1 MNMRFSFLSF
11 RLIIAVILMALGQV
25 AHARAKDRYPS
36 LLWEITGNGLQ
47 QPSYLFG
54 TMHISNKMVFNLN
67 DSFYSAI
74 KNVDAVAIELDPEYW
89 QQEIPRVGRQGAA
102 YRYYTSTYYTDFL
115 TERSYTEGDF
125 TDQLKEVLRAEP
137 ELNDALLYRN
147 ESSIDNFQEDTYLDL
162 YIYQTGKKLGK
173 QTTGVE
179 TFVEAQR
186 MMVEAYIDMAN
197 DKTRKNNNEA
207 SGRYADLGQQLQ
219 DAYRRGD
226 LDMLDSLNT
235 LTEQSPLF
243 TRKFLYDRNVIQAHS
258 IDSIVKT
265 KSLFAGVGA
274 AHLPG
279 KEGVIALLRAKGY
292 KLRPVYMQNRNAEQK
307 EFIDSLTVPVYFR
320 RQFASD
326 SFYSVSVPGKLND
339 IDNNDDFSK
348 VYYADMGNGSY
359 YLVSRVKTNI
369 LFNGYEEQ
377 KQLHLVDSLLYEN
390 IPGKILA
397 KKEIRKDGYRGLD
410 ILNRTRKGDVQRY
423 QIYVTPA
430 ELLIFK
436 MGGKGKYVYGPE
448 SDSFFNSI
456 EMRKQAVTADWSLFY
471 PPAGGF
477 TIRMPDMPRSFYALK
492 GPDNLPVWKYE
503 TVDPSTGNVYG
514 VFKKSIYS
522 FDFIEQ
528 DTFDLSLM
536 EESFCSAAFVDK
548 KLSRTLSEH
557 KGRPVVDVTLLA
569 KTGDYVKARFLLQ
582 GPHYYMLAVRTKD
595 KSFNPAPFFN
605 SFDITAY
612 RYPQAVAYA
621 DTNLKF
627 KVQTPVF
634 PAMDKDI
641 MDMLMY
647 VKKNDPGQK
656 AGAEVRMPEHGHANF
671 ISEATGEVVVVNS
684 YLYPRYFYVKD
695 SALFYR
701 NLLVPD
707 STLIVATKEYLSKG
721 DTKGVL
727 LYLRDTG
734 STRMIKKL
742 MLVQGH
748 HILTLAT
755 VLDSAIP
762 ESAFINTFYKTF
774 SMQGDKPAPSL
785 SDNKF
790 KVFFKDYYSSD
801 SLDRKTA
808 RASIRSVNFGKEGY
822 PEIKKALQGLN
833 RKDKDYYDVK
843 TAFIAELG
851 YCRDTAIRDE
861 VTEIL
866 HDIYNATADTALFQN
881 AALNALSMLE
891 YGKATILFRDL
902 LLQDPPAFED
912 QFEYYDLFRVYQD
925 SLKLATQLYPELL
938 NLTMIEEYK
947 QPVRSLLVDLLDS
960 NYVRPDLYESYV
972 GNIYFDAKLAFKK
985 LQNSSERNNFSD
997 DEEAES
1003 SDNNR
1008 NFQGIDTLNNDLYYH
1023 EALLMPFYDKN
1034 QNLPVFFHKL
1044 LQSNN
1049 RLLRLNT
1056 ALLMLRYN
1064 RPVADSIW
1072 HTLAADDQ
1080 YRSYLYSRLQ
1090 RVGRQALFPARY
1102 KSKELLSASMMNAY
1116 MGNRLD
1122 SLSLLQQKEMYYKGQ
1137 KRNVY
1142 FYKYRTR
1149 KDGEWKI
1156 AINSLLLNKN
1166 KEVVSDGSLFMISEK
1181 PLLSDLPV
1189 SGQLELQLK
1198 RLIIS
1203 NQESG
1208 RAFYGRDISN

>member
-1 MNMRFSFLSF
+1 MNMRFSLFLF
-11 RLIIAVILMALGQV
+11 RVILIVLLATGLVPPAG
-25 AHARAKDRYPS
+25 AKDRYPS
-36 LLWEITGNGLQ
+36 LLWEITGNGLR

-67 DSFYSAI
+67 DSFYAAI
-74 KNVDAVAIELDPEYW
+74 KSVDAVAIELDPEYW
-89 QQEIPRVGRQGAA
+89 QQEIPRVGRQGET

-125 TDQLKEVLRAEP
+125 TDQLKEVLRTEP

-179 TFVEAQR
+179 TFVAAQR

-197 DKTRKNNNEA
+197 DKTRKNNSET
-207 SGRYADLGQQLQ
+207 SGWYADLGQQLQ

-235 LTEQSPLF
+235 LTEQSRLF
-243 TRKFLYDRNVIQAHS
+243 TKKFLYDRNVIQAHS

-265 KSLFAGVGA
+265 KRLFVGVGA

-279 KEGVIALLRAKGY
+279 KEGVIELLRARGY
-292 KLRPVYMQNRNAEQK
+292 RLRPVYMQNRNAGQK
-307 EFIDSLTVPVYFR
+307 EFIDSLTVPVHFR

-326 SFYSVSVPGKLND
+326 SFYSVAVPGKLND
-339 IDNNDDFSK
+339 IDNNGEFSK

-369 LFNGYEEQ
+369 LFNGYDEQ
-377 KQLHLVDSLLYEN
+377 KQRHLVDSLLYEN
-390 IPGKILA
+390 IPGKIIA
-397 KKEIRKDGYRGLD
+397 KKEIIKDGYKGLD

-436 MGGKGKYVYGPE
+436 TGGKGKYVYGPE
-448 SDSFFNSI
+448 ADSFFNSI
-456 EMRKQAVTADWSLFY
+456 EMRAQAATANWSLFH

-477 TIRMPDMPRSFYALK
+477 TIRMPDIPRSFYALK

-503 TVDPSTGNVYG
+503 SVDPSTGNVYG

-536 EESFCSAAFVDK
+536 EESFCNAAFVAK
-548 KLSRTLSEH
+548 KISRSRSVY
-557 KGRPVVDVTLLA
+557 KGRPVLDVTLRA
-569 KTGDYVKARFLLQ
+569 RNGDYVKARFLLQ
-582 GPHYYMLAVRTKD
+582 GPHYYMLALRTKD
-595 KSFNPAPFFN
+595 KSFDPAPFFN
-605 SFDITAY
+605 TFDITAY
-612 RYPQAVAYA
+612 QYPKPVAYV

-627 KVQTPVF
+627 EVQTPVF
-634 PAMDKDI
+634 PSMDKDI

-656 AGAEVRMPEHGHANF
+656 AGADVRIPEHGHANF
-671 ISEATGEVVVVNS
+671 ISEATGEVVAVNA
-684 YLYPRYFYVKD
+684 YFYPRYFYVKD

-707 STLIVATKEYLSKG
+707 STLIIAKKEYLSR
-721 DTKGVL
+721 DNVTKGIL

-755 VLDSAIP
+755 VVDSTVP
-762 ESAFINTFYKTF
+762 ESAFISTFYKTF
-774 SMQGDKPAPSL
+774 SLQHDKPAPSIF
-785 SDNKF
+785 DNKRN
-790 KVFFKDYYSSD
+790 VFFKDYYSSD
-801 SLDRKTA
+801 SLDRKRA
-808 RASIRSVNFGKEGY
+808 RASIRSVYFGKEGY
-822 PEIKKALQGLN
+822 PELKKALHNLS
-833 RKDKDYYDVK
+833 RKDKDYYEVK
-843 TAFIAELG
+843 AAFIAELG

-861 VTEIL
+861 VIAAL
-866 HDIYNATADTALFQN
+866 QDIYNATADTALFQN
-881 AALNALSMLE
+881 AALAALGKLE
-891 YGKATILFRDL
+891 DRKATKLFRDL
-902 LLQDPPAFED
+902 VLQDPPAFED
-912 QFEYYDLFRVYQD
+912 EYEYNDLFRVYSD
-925 SLKLATQLYPELL
+925 SLKLAADLYPDLM

-947 QPVRSLLVDLLDS
+947 EPVYRLLVDLLDS
-960 NYVRPDLYESYV
+960 NYIRPGLYERYV
-972 GNIYFDAKLAFKK
+972 GNIYFDAKQAFKK
-985 LQNSSERNNFSD
+985 LQNGSDRSSLKD
-997 DEEAES
+997 DEEEEDPGNS
-1003 SDNNR
+1003 R
-1008 NFQGIDTLNNDLYYH
+1008 RYRTIDTFNNNLYYY

-1034 QNLPVFFHKL
+1034 QNLPVFFNKL
-1044 LQSNN
+1044 LQSND
-1049 RLLRLNT
+1049 RQVRLNT
-1056 ALLMLRYN
+1056 AMLMLQYK

-1072 HTLAADDQ
+1072 HTLAADEQ
-1080 YRSYLYSRLQ
+1080 YRAYLYSRLQ
-1090 RVGRQALFPARY
+1090 RVGKQDLFPALY
-1102 KSKELLSASMMNAY
+1102 KSQEMLSSSMMNAY

-1122 SLSLLQQKEMYYKGQ
+1122 SLSLLLQKEMYYKGQ
-1137 KRNVY
+1137 KGKVY

-1156 AINSLLLNKN
+1156 AINGLLLDKN
-1166 KEVVSDGSLFMISEK
+1166 KAVVNDGSLFMVTEK

-1189 SGQLELQLK
+1189 SEQLERQLK
-1198 RLIIS
+1198 RLMIS

-1208 RAFYGRDISN
+1208 RAFYSRDSSN